1 MRSSFLIAGAVVLT
15 GSAIFMRP
23 AANDEVARA
32 VAEVERLNDLREALA
47 QKFAAAPAA
56 TRERFA
62 EVCQPVGLET
72 QKLATATGWQVRQ
85 LAVKYRNPVNRADR
99 EAEHFLQMLSADT
112 TVKGMWIRTAVNGQP
127 GTRYFRSIMV
137 REACMP
143 CHGTRDSRP
152 EFIKEGY
159 PLDRAYNYETGDLR
173 GVFSV
178 FVPDAR

>member
-1 MRSSFLIAGAVVLT
+1 MRSTFLIAGAVILT
-15 GSAIFMRP
+15 GSAVALRP
-23 AANDEVARA
+23 GSDDAISRA

-47 QKFAAAPAA
+47 QKFEAVPAA
-56 TRERFA
+56 THARFQ
-62 EVCQPVGLET
+62 EVCQPVAVDAQRVASE
-72 QKLATATGWQVRQ
+72 TGWKVQQ

-99 EAEHFLQMLSADT
+99 EAEHFLHLLSADT
-112 TVKGMWIRTAVNGQP
+112 TVKGMWIRTRMDGRL

-143 CHGTRDSRP
+143 CHGTRDNRP
-152 EFIKEGY
+152 QFIKESY
-159 PLDRAYNYETGDLR
+159 TLDRAYNFEVGDLR